1 MADDQGPQ
9 TLSLTEAD
17 ELEAAI
23 KSNDLARM
31 SKFIGHLPEPIEQEF
46 REIRARQE
54 AENRALIGGLLDRAT
69 DMLRVSAT
77 EASMVPRVKLD
88 LNALAL
94 SMKMD

>member
-1 MADDQGPQ
+1 
-9 TLSLTEAD
+9 
-17 ELEAAI
+17 
-23 KSNDLARM
+23 M